1 MVHENDERPRS
12 RSAAESDTGIRHA
25 AIAALAYG
33 ALRALSAFIGGMQ
46 QPSAAVWFFID
57 FAVAGLVLGLLAYFI
72 SRRSRIAVV
81 LAIAYVAGTQL
92 YVWFGIRSAAG
103 TIVSAIVIGFLFR
116 GARRIF
122 EYHRQRRDV
131 TAATEPEPS

>member
-1 MVHENDERPRS
+1 MADGNDGPPRS
-12 RSAAESDTGIRHA
+12 RSAAAPDNSIRHA
-25 AIAALAYG
+25 SIAALAYG

-46 QPSAAVWFFID
+46 QPAFALWFFID
-57 FAVAGLVLGLLAYFI
+57 FAVAGIILGLLAYFI
-72 SRRSRIAVV
+72 SRRSRVAVL

-103 TIVSAIVIGFLFR
+103 TIISALVIGFLLR

-122 EYHRQRRDV
+122 EFHRQRRELL
-131 TAATEPEPS
+131 AEPEPS